1 MQLQVCH
8 AVVVGQAAADAA
20 QRSRQRGRRG
30 GTGKFGPQFLG
41 RQANLQRLAVHAAQL
56 RTELLQ
62 RRVGLVGLLAPLLDL
77 ATLLF
82 NLRRQAGLVG
92 GQPFAL
98 GPRFFF
104 QELTIGGQL
113 LVELLQGRPLR
124 FQFRF
129 RLGQAPLPLGQGFG
143 HAADRLILQDDGLG
157 RLGRLF
163 QLGGSLLQPELGRPG
178 VAFQLCGPGIEF
190 GLAMIEFLLPAT
202 EVLGKLRRLGLDLPR
217 DRLGVGRRRGR
228 LFAAPRLQ
236 IDAAVQAGRL
246 GSDRFLKTAAVLA
259 AGCGESMR
267 VSATNSVTEG
277 ALLPR
282 I

>member
-1 MQLQVCH
+1 MRPSDRVS
-8 AVVVGQAAADAA
+8 AAGGAEPESSAHNSSVA
-20 QRSRQRGRRG
+20 RRIS
-30 GTGKFGPQFLG
+30 K
-41 RQANLQRLAVHAAQL
+41 RLAVHAAQF

-82 NLRRQAGLVG
+82 DLRRQASLLG

-104 QELTIGGQL
+104 QELTVGGQL

-129 RLGQAPLPLGQGFG
+129 RLGQALLPLGQGFG
-143 HAADRLILQDDGLG
+143 LAADRFFLQDDGLG

-163 QLGGSLLQPELGRPG
+163 QLGVSFFQPEPGRPG
-178 VAFQLCGPGIEF
+178 VAFQLCGPSIEF
-190 GLAMIEFLLPAT
+190 GLAMIEFLLPAA

-236 IDAAVQAGRL
+236 IDAARPSRPPRQRP
-246 GSDRFLKTAAVLA
+246 
-259 AGCGESMR
+259 
-267 VSATNSVTEG
+267 
-277 ALLPR
+277 LPR
-282 I
+282 SAPHWQRSAANRCGFQQPVP

>member
-1 MQLQVCH
+1 M
-8 AVVVGQAAADAA
+8 VGQAAADAA
-20 QRSRQRGRRG
+20 ERSRQRGGRG

-41 RQANLQRLAVHAAQL
+41 SQANLQRLAVHPAQL
-56 RTELLQ
+56 RAELLQ
-62 RRVGLVGLLAPLLDL
+62 CRAGLVGLLAPLLDL

-82 NLRRQAGLVG
+82 DLRRQASLIG

-104 QELTIGGQL
+104 QELTIGSQL

-124 FQFRF
+124 FEFRF
-129 RLGQAPLPLGQGFG
+129 RLGQTLLPLGQGFG
-143 HAADRLILQDDGLG
+143 LAADRFILQNDGLG

-163 QLGGSLLQPELGRPG
+163 QLGVSFFQPELGRPG

-190 GLAMIEFLLPAT
+190 GLAMIEFLLPAA

-217 DRLGVGRRRGR
+217 DCLGIGRRRGG
-228 LFAAPRLQ
+228 LFAAPRFQ
-236 IDAAVQAGRL
+236 IDAAFQAGQR
-246 GSDRFLKTAAVLA
+246 RRQPPPQNVAVLA
-259 AGCGESMR
+259 AACGESMR
-267 VSATNSVTEG
+267 VSETSSVTEG